1 MERAG
6 RVWGW
11 TAPVERPQQREGRKT
26 IADGPCRWHDCNMK
40 KQRRQ
45 ERPDRDGRTGGRGC
59 RCSQEENVKGWH
71 PRWRIGRGAL
81 FLRAD
86 QTELPRQQELGDTA
100 GGAVV
105 TAAGGAADFS
115 VRLQVQSGYHWGAAA

>member
-45 ERPDRDGRTGGRGC
+45 ERPERPDRDGRTQRWKDW
-59 RCSQEENVKGWH
+59 RKG
-71 PRWRIGRGAL
+71 
-81 FLRAD
+81 
-86 QTELPRQQELGDTA
+86 
-100 GGAVV
+100 
-105 TAAGGAADFS
+105 
-115 VRLQVQSGYHWGAAA
+115 LQVQPRGECERMAPKVEDRKRSLLFLFDAQTRPSCRGNRNLGTLQVVQW

>member
-1 MERAG
+1 M
-6 RVWGW
+6 
-11 TAPVERPQQREGRKT
+11 APKVEDRK
-26 IADGPCRWHDCNMK
+26 R
-40 KQRRQ
+40 
-45 ERPDRDGRTGGRGC
+45 
-59 RCSQEENVKGWH
+59 S
-71 PRWRIGRGAL
+71 L

-115 VRLQVQSGYHWGAAA
+115 VRLQVQSGYHWGTPA